1 MRPAWS
7 IIVFTSLSG
16 LGLGLLFWFG
26 LGFVAI
32 NEPIDVILFTVLGVM
47 AVSVGLMSS
56 LLHLGHPERAWRAL
70 SQWRSSWLSREGV
83 CAVATILCTL
93 IYSVVWYIDGERPST
108 LGLIVATLS
117 LVTVWTTAMIYA
129 SLRTV
134 LRWYHPLTPW
144 VYLALSVCGG
154 LLALNAWEQV
164 IVGQSSLTEITT
176 IGLVIAF
183 AVKLIWWKRAGNQ
196 QSESTPETATGLG
209 SLGQV
214 DLLMSPHTEENWLQ
228 HEMGFVV
235 ARRHIHRLSQIAVA
249 LAFVLP
255 LAALWS
261 GVSWL
266 IVLIPVIHF
275 AGILI
280 ERWLFFAEA
289 KHVVTLFY
297 GERH

>member
-32 NEPIDVILFTVLGVM
+32 NGPIDVILFTVLGVI
-47 AVSVGLMSS
+47 AVSIGLMSS

-93 IYSVVWYIDGERPST
+93 IYSGVWYIDGVRSPT
-108 LGLIVATLS
+108 LGLVVAILS
-117 LVTVWTTAMIYA
+117 LMTVWTTAMIYA

-134 LRWYHPLTPW
+134 LRWYHPLTAW
-144 VYLALSVCGG
+144 VYLAIAICGG
-154 LLALNAWEQV
+154 LIALNAWEQV
-164 IVGQSSLTEITT
+164 IIGQSSLFETTT

-261 GVSWL
+261 GISYL
-266 IVLIPVIHF
+266 IVLIPVVHF

>member
-16 LGLGLLFWFG
+16 LGLGMLFWFG

-32 NEPIDVILFTVLGVM
+32 NGPIDVILFTVLGVI
-47 AVSVGLMSS
+47 AVSIGLMSS

-93 IYSVVWYIDGERPST
+93 IYSGVWYIDGVRSPT
-108 LGLIVATLS
+108 LGVVVAILS
-117 LVTVWTTAMIYA
+117 LMTVWTTAMIYA

-134 LRWYHPLTPW
+134 LRWCHPLTAW
-144 VYLALSVCGG
+144 VYLAIAVCGG
-154 LLALNAWEQV
+154 LIALNAWEQ
-164 IVGQSSLTEITT
+164 IIIGQSSLIEITT

-261 GVSWL
+261 GTSYL
-266 IVLIPVIHF
+266 IVLIPVVHF